1 MALRI
6 ALALCAVLVSGA
18 CLRLE
23 DPPSSLANGLPCETD
38 GQCEPGSVCEYDSSA
53 FDVVCRTRDG
63 CTGHEQ
69 CAATESCAFGACVP
83 AECTQDAVCG
93 AYACN
98 EAVRQCFDACRYNSD
113 CNAGFLC
120 ADGECLSTTCT
131 AATAA
136 RVCEG
141 NACVSGSCKTAF
153 ECETLGCATDYV
165 CDGIS
170 CIRPCSSDAQCE
182 RYACFTALGECR
194 ESCDYQEHCQA
205 GFVCRDT
212 FCQVAP

>member
-1 MALRI
+1 QRLARRRPACRRWRGRPPARARGAALMALRI

-98 EAVRQCFDACRYNSD
+98 EAVR
-113 CNAGFLC
+113 
-120 ADGECLSTTCT
+120 
-131 AATAA
+131 
-136 RVCEG
+136 
-141 NACVSGSCKTAF
+141 
-153 ECETLGCATDYV
+153 
-165 CDGIS
+165 
-170 CIRPCSSDAQCE
+170 
-182 RYACFTALGECR
+182 
-194 ESCDYQEHCQA
+194 
-205 GFVCRDT
+205 
-212 FCQVAP
+212 